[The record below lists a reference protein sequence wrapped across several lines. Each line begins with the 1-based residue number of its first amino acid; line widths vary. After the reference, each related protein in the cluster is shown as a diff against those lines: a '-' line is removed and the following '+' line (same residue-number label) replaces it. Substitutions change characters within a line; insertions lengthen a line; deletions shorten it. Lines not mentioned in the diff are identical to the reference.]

1 MATVIAIFVG
11 FLRTFLYLLDLAML
25 LRAILS
31 WLPIDEDNPLL
42 HIAYMITEPFIY
54 PIRALL
60 HRFELFRNLPIDI
73 AFIITSVLILIASAF
88 I

>member
-1 MATVIAIFVG
+1 MATVFAVFLG
-11 FLRTFLYLLDLAML
+11 LLRTFLYLLDLAML
-25 LRAILS
+25 LRAVLS

-42 HIAYMITEPFIY
+42 HIACMLTEPFIY
-54 PIRALL
+54 PVRALL

-73 AFIITSVLILIASAF
+73 AFLITSVLILIASAL

>member
-1 MATVIAIFVG
+1 MATVFAVFIG

-25 LRAILS
+25 LRAVLS

-54 PIRALL
+54 PVRSLL
-60 HRFELFRNLPIDI
+60 HRFELFRTLPIDI
-73 AFIITSVLILIASAF
+73 AFTITAMLILIASAL